1 MASNYFGVILNFI
14 SNRWKALILR
24 DLMESIRR
32 FDELRK

>member
-1 MASNYFGVILNFI
+1 MASNYFGVILTFI
-14 SNRWKALILR
+14 SDIWKVLILR